1 MKVLYETVCTD
12 SYIKSPN
19 FICLDDVDI
28 NKIDKRETYH
38 CFVSLETKRK
48 LLENKIK
55 ISVEDNP
62 NQFTSQFL
70 LSHFRDM
77 MLSTD
82 MVLVPFG
89 AIFNGLNIEDT
100 EVFLR
105 PNSGYKVFPGQ
116 VVSLKEIGLFNSTYK
131 IQNDILCARSSVV
144 DIVSEK
150 RTFLSIPNRKII
162 TESLYSHDK
171 NKQSIDFSV
180 EEIVNELFSKI
191 EVDLLPDV
199 IVADF
204 ALAYDGGVRLIEF
217 NSATTSGL
225 YQCNIGKIISE
236 IESLGR
242 WKCLKE
248 F

>member
-1 MKVLYETVCTD
+1 MRVLYETVCTD

-28 NKIDKRETYH
+28 NDLDKRETYH
-38 CFVSLETKRK
+38 CFVSLKAKRK

-62 NQFTSQFL
+62 DQFTSQFL
-70 LSHFRDM
+70 LSHFNDM
-77 MLSTD
+77 ILSTN

-89 AIFNGLNIEDT
+89 AIHNGLDIDT
-100 EVFLR
+100 EEVFLR
-105 PNSGYKVFPGQ
+105 PNSGYKIFPGQ
-116 VVSLKEIGLFNSTYK
+116 VVSLKEIRLFNSTYK
-131 IQNDILCARSSVV
+131 IQNDVLCARSSVV

-162 TESLYSHDK
+162 TESLYSHDTK
-171 NKQSIDFSV
+171 KQSIDFYV
-180 EEIVNELFSKI
+180 DDIVKRLFAKM

-204 ALAYDGGVRLIEF
+204 ALTYDNKVKLIEF

-225 YQCNIGKIISE
+225 YKCNIGQIITE
-236 IESLGR
+236 IENL
-242 WKCLKE
+242 
-248 F
+248 

>member
-1 MKVLYETVCTD
+1 MRVLYETVCTD

-28 NKIDKRETYH
+28 NDLDKRETYH

-62 NQFTSQFL
+62 DQFTSQFL
-70 LSHFRDM
+70 LSHFNDM
-77 MLSTD
+77 ILSTD

-89 AIFNGLNIEDT
+89 AIFNGLDIEDT

-116 VVSLKEIGLFNSTYK
+116 VVNLKEIGLFNSTYK
-131 IQNDILCARSSVV
+131 IQNDVLCARSSVV

-171 NKQSIDFSV
+171 NKQSIDFPV
-180 EEIVNELFSKI
+180 EKVVDKLFSKI
-191 EVDLLPDV
+191 EVDLLPDIV
-199 IVADF
+199 VADF
-204 ALAYDGGVRLIEF
+204 ALTNEYEVKLIEF
-217 NSATTSGL
+217 NSAITSGL
-225 YQCNIGKIISE
+225 YKCDIGKIISE
-236 IESLGR
+236 IESLEGR
-242 WKCLKE
+242 NL
-248 F
+248 